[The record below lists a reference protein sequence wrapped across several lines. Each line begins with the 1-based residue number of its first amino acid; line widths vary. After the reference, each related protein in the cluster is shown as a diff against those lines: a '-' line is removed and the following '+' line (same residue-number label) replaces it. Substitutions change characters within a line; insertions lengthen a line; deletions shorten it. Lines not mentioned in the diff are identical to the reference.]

1 MSDESFEDQ
10 ALDASYRR
18 LASHEAG
25 APSEATRRAILVQ
38 ARGIAAARAVNNM
51 RPRAS
56 MPWARPALF
65 GALAASVVAGLL
77 VVPRWRLPVAAPA
90 PPEARLGSPA
100 PVEAQIQ
107 MKSAADSVAAPV
119 LPRAEPAPA
128 PAVAQLHLE
137 EAPPIAAPA
146 PASAPAT
153 GGVARPADSAIAN
166 STTTHVAAAP
176 ALAAAPQL
184 PGAQLRR
191 AAETGDLAQLEALS
205 RGQPDLNARDAQGRT
220 ALMLAT
226 RNGHANAVAA
236 LLAYG
241 ADPRVADAQGVTP
254 VAAAR
259 AAGDAE
265 VLAVFAR
272 YGLR

>member
-119 LPRAEPAPA
+119 LPRAAPA
-128 PAVAQLHLE
+128 GGARGEPRPGGGADQDE
-137 EAPPIAAPA
+137 EPRRFSGGARAA
-146 PASAPAT
+146 
-153 GGVARPADSAIAN
+153 ARRTRACACRG
-166 STTTHVAAAP
+166 AAAP
-176 ALAAAPQL
+176 
-184 PGAQLRR
+184 
-191 AAETGDLAQLEALS
+191 
-205 RGQPDLNARDAQGRT
+205 
-220 ALMLAT
+220 
-226 RNGHANAVAA
+226 
-236 LLAYG
+236 
-241 ADPRVADAQGVTP
+241 
-254 VAAAR
+254 
-259 AAGDAE
+259 
-265 VLAVFAR
+265 
-272 YGLR
+272 